1 MSFFSSM
8 AALFSPHDA
17 HRLGLLERRWQ
28 DLPETVRTENQA
40 IGKTFVA
47 CGATH
52 GVHEACNFGCTA
64 CYLGG
69 KANQQ
74 KPLPFEQVAAQLE
87 AMRAYLGPG
96 GNVQITSG
104 EVTLLPKEDLVR
116 IIGKAKSLGLSPMV
130 MTHGGVLCH
139 DPDYLDALVTEGGL
153 TKISI
158 HVDTTQRG
166 RRGYGRVDEEVALNP
181 VRDAMA
187 GMLRDSRKRT
197 GKKLKAATT
206 MTVNRDNLNQLPDVL
221 TWFLQNLNAFR
232 ILSLQPQA
240 KTGRTK
246 SDSGVGAED
255 VWQVLEQWFG
265 RELNPH
271 PLQFGHSACN
281 RVALF
286 LVLETGQDSLI
297 LQAVAPDREE
307 DARILRRYLK
317 DFGGVIFNDRP
328 LLEILAKFGGVV
340 MRKPWW
346 LFWGTN
352 YVIRRSFRERKHW
365 LKVLGALVRGR
376 LRIRPCA
383 IVVHAFMSEAE
394 LATEEGKA
402 RLEACMFKLPVGDRM
417 VSMCEMNGTEIR
429 QSTYEV

>member
-1 MSFFSSM
+1 MSFFKSM
-8 AALFSPHDA
+8 AGVFSPHDA
-17 HRLGLLERRWQ
+17 HRLGLLRRRWE
-28 DLPETVRTENQA
+28 DLPDSVRTENQA
-40 IGKTFVA
+40 IGRTFIA

-74 KPLPFEQVAAQLE
+74 KPLPFEEVAAQLKSI
-87 AMRAYLGPG
+87 RSYLGPG

-104 EVTLLPKEDLVR
+104 EVTLLPRADLVR
-116 IIGKAKSLGLSPMV
+116 IIAQAKALGLSPMV
-130 MTHGGVLCH
+130 MTHGDVLLH

-166 RRGYGRVDEEVALNP
+166 RRGFGRVDDEIALNP

-187 GMLRDSRKRT
+187 NMLRASRKRT

-206 MTVNRDNLNQLPDVL
+206 MTVNQANLDQLPDVL
-221 TWFLQNLNAFR
+221 NWFLGNLDTFR

-246 SDSGVGAED
+246 QDTGVGADD
-255 VWQVLEQWFG
+255 VWPVLERWFG
-265 RELNPH
+265 RKLNPH
-271 PLQFGHSACN
+271 PLQFGHRACN

-286 LVLETGQDSLI
+286 LTVDTGKAPLI
-297 LQAVAPDREE
+297 LQAVEPDREA
-307 DARILRRYLK
+307 DARILRRYLR
-317 DFGGVIFNDRP
+317 DFRGVIFNDRP
-328 LLEILAKFGGVV
+328 LPEILAKCSGVV
-340 MRKPWW
+340 LRKPWW
-346 LFWGTN
+346 LIWALS
-352 YVIRRSFRERKHW
+352 YAIRRSLRERKHW
-365 LKVLGALVRGR
+365 GKVLGALVRGR
-376 LRIRPCA
+376 LRLRACA

-402 RLEACMFKLPVGDRM
+402 RLEACMFKRNRLKNRIF
-417 VSMCEMNGTEIR
+417 TALI
-429 QSTYEV
+429 